1 MFGGV
6 FFGGGEGSGR
16 GRAAGVS
23 VHVTV
28 VQVTMSRKSPSK
40 LKQMKEKACED
51 VTVQIRY
58 KWSLRK
64 NPMRQAKRF
73 QELKL
78 WSEPTR
84 PSEERPWLSRLFP
97 DRFEGRRKRLV
108 RFRAV
113 FENCCTLQNETY
125 LRRVRWRRR
134 LNQAVSS
141 LKMSHIFHGVQ
152 FCVDFASSLLS
163 FKEKQE
169 IRRNIVDNGGTLSYI
184 LTKQV
189 QLTLI

>member
-1 MFGGV
+1 
-6 FFGGGEGSGR
+6 
-16 GRAAGVS
+16 
-23 VHVTV
+23 
-28 VQVTMSRKSPSK
+28 
-40 LKQMKEKACED
+40 
-51 VTVQIRY
+51 
-58 KWSLRK
+58 
-64 NPMRQAKRF
+64 MRQAKRF
-73 QELKL
+73 QENYD
-78 WSEPTR
+78 
-84 PSEERPWLSRLFP
+84 LSRP
-97 DRFEGRRKRLV
+97 DRPKTVRDFLGCSQIVSECRRKRLV